1 MKFWVYPLA
10 PVQFMRITMGT
21 LKDISRESLSCG
33 TREKTNDWWLAKVD
47 LIDDEHAESYEGN
60 NQGRQDAG

>member
-21 LKDISRESLSCG
+21 LKDISRESLSC
-33 TREKTNDWWLAKVD
+33 TRKRAHDWWLAKVD
-47 LIDDEHAESYEGN
+47 LIDDEHAESYEAN